1 MVSRRAILFAAVV
14 SILALAA
21 PSWAFAQGAGGGL
34 YTGRSD
40 NPNGPT
46 VSPYLNLLNNNNQL
60 NGLPT
65 YQSLVRPLVDQRDAI
80 QRQGSSLQNLK
91 QQVNAQGAGGAGVGR
106 GTGVHS
112 QFMYYSHFYPA
123 RQAR

>member
-1 MVSRRAILFAAVV
+1 MISRAVLFAVAAFV
-14 SILALAA
+14 LLAA
-21 PSWAFAQGAGGGL
+21 PGSAFAQYNGGL

-65 YQSLVRPLVDQRDAI
+65 YQSLVRPLLDQQSAI
-80 QRQGSSLQNLK
+80 QRQGSSLQRLPS
-91 QQVNAQGAGGAGVGR
+91 VGER
-106 GTGVHS
+106 
-112 QFMYYSHFYPA
+112 P
-123 RQAR
+123 

>member
-1 MVSRRAILFAAVV
+1 MISRAVLLAVAAFAL
-14 SILALAA
+14 LAT
-21 PSWAFAQGAGGGL
+21 PGSAFAQYNGGQ

-65 YQSLVRPLVDQRDAI
+65 YQSLVRPLLDQQSAI
-80 QRQGSSLQNLK
+80 QRQGSSLQRLQ
-91 QQVNAQGAGGAGVGR
+91 QQVNTGSGGAGAGR
-106 GTGVHS
+106 ATGHATS
-112 QFMYYSHFYPA
+112 FMYYSHFYPA
-123 RQAR
+123 PRGR